1 MKQVPEK
8 FESSYIYFYTYSI
21 LGKTKNNV
29 SQGDCMTKTNVKDP
43 GTVLTSFIREYRT
56 NPTRLAADTGLSQST
71 VRQLTLNKMKIS
83 VPIALRF
90 AKFFGNSPAFW
101 IDLQIR
107 YEMAKAAGDSELSK
121 ALKSIKKAKKPAV
134 SKSK

>member
-1 MKQVPEK
+1 MA
-8 FESSYIYFYTYSI
+8 
-21 LGKTKNNV
+21 KT
-29 SQGDCMTKTNVKDP
+29 GIKDP
-43 GTVLTSFIREYRT
+43 GAVLTSFIREYRT
-56 NPTRLAADTGLSQST
+56 NPTRLASETGLSQST

-90 AKFFGNSPAFW
+90 AKIFGNSPGFW

-107 YEMAKAAGDSELSK
+107 YELAKAAGDSELAK
-121 ALKSIKKAKKPAV
+121 VLKSIKKAKKPAV